1 MKPITLLQHRG
12 PTDPAT
18 EVFETRVA
26 WIAPSLD
33 RGWRWQAFL
42 KEFSAVCPKTVVF
55 TGQWPGFTPGF
66 EGAFNIHPLKGF
78 RRVNLRESQMGYP
91 NGFMWVSPR
100 ALLDLL
106 HFHPDVILSNGFHL
120 CTLYALLV
128 KAISGARLILLW
140 QGVSPETGG
149 GKGSLRLKLRQF
161 LSRYFD
167 LAICNTQSGVDYLQR
182 LVGMPREKVVRF
194 IGEVA
199 DRSSF
204 PSLNGRRKFEA
215 PPKRPRF
222 LFVGRIIR
230 AKGVDRLLQAC
241 ALLAKDGITEF
252 SVVLV
257 GKGPHQDEFVE
268 LAYKC
273 GVADYV
279 RWEGFVPYERLG
291 AYYEACDVFVLPSLE
306 DTWGVVALEAMAFG
320 KPVLCSCF
328 AGSSELVEHG
338 VSGFVFDP
346 DKPEEL
352 AEYMRSFIECPQL
365 ITRQGTAAKATME
378 RFTPRR
384 AAATLAQIIHQTLK
398 AEAVVE
404 TCDFDAHDA

>member
-1 MKPITLLQHRG
+1 
-12 PTDPAT
+12 
-18 EVFETRVA
+18 
-26 WIAPSLD
+26 
-33 RGWRWQAFL
+33 
-42 KEFSAVCPKTVVF
+42 
-55 TGQWPGFTPGF
+55 
-66 EGAFNIHPLKGF
+66 
-78 RRVNLRESQMGYP
+78 
-91 NGFMWVSPR
+91 
-100 ALLDLL
+100 
-106 HFHPDVILSNGFHL
+106 
-120 CTLYALLV
+120 
-128 KAISGARLILLW
+128 
-140 QGVSPETGG
+140 
-149 GKGSLRLKLRQF
+149 
-161 LSRYFD
+161 
-167 LAICNTQSGVDYLQR
+167 
-182 LVGMPREKVVRF
+182 
-194 IGEVA
+194 
-199 DRSSF
+199 
-204 PSLNGRRKFEA
+204 
-215 PPKRPRF
+215 
-222 LFVGRIIR
+222 
-230 AKGVDRLLQAC
+230 VDRLLQAC